1 MKKNNRAAR
10 AARGSGY
17 FHCPG
22 NVGSYNKVFQS
33 NHYHVLWLE
42 KVKMCFSFFH
52 NIKWDHFDILATGN
66 SDLQCKIK
74 ETLLIGELKPSL
86 NETVGSEKLFLY

>member
-1 MKKNNRAAR
+1 
-10 AARGSGY
+10 
-17 FHCPG
+17 
-22 NVGSYNKVFQS
+22 
-33 NHYHVLWLE
+33 
-42 KVKMCFSFFH
+42 MCFSFFH

-74 ETLLIGELKPSL
+74 ETLLISELKPSL